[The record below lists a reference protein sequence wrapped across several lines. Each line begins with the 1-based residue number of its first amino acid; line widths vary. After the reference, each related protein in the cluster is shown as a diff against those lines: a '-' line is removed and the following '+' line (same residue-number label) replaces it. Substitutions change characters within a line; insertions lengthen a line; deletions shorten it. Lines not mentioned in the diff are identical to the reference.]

1 MAIKLSVPTIVC
13 EGCADTITEAIT
25 TVDSDAKVEVDVK
38 TKTVTLE
45 SEAAPE
51 SFKQAIVATGHKIA
65 E

>member
-1 MAIKLSVPTIVC
+1 MALKLSVPTIVC
-13 EGCADTITEAIT
+13 EGCADTITEAIA

>member
-1 MAIKLSVPTIVC
+1 MALKLSVPTIVC

>member
-1 MAIKLSVPTIVC
+1 MALKLSVPTIVC

-38 TKTVTLE
+38 SKTVTLE

>member
-38 TKTVTLE
+38 AKTVTLE